1 MARFSTLY
9 YFFAVLAVLAVLT
22 QAAPVQQQDEGL
34 PMGLD
39 GLMGGKNNANP
50 ASPSAQQE
58 EDPNKMFDQEV
69 EEAIAHANAQKSQ
82 QAEKARPTPVSHAKA
97 PNMMATPEASPSGS
111 AKPMAEGDGG
121 DSASQPAKPPASP
134 LDGLPVV
141 GSLLSGLSGGL

>member
-9 YFFAVLAVLAVLT
+9 YFFAVLAVLAVLA

-58 EDPNKMFDQEV
+58 EDPNKMFDV
-69 EEAIAHANAQKSQ
+69 GPTLFFFSFLIPYQKILYMVL
-82 QAEKARPTPVSHAKA
+82 TP
-97 PNMMATPEASPSGS
+97 
-111 AKPMAEGDGG
+111 
-121 DSASQPAKPPASP
+121 
-134 LDGLPVV
+134 
-141 GSLLSGLSGGL
+141 